1 MVFPNSHLNPV
12 FPGVRFDKTGNHMT
26 LSTAVCVG
34 IDVSKGQLEVA
45 IGQSLVGSF
54 DNTSAGITRL
64 RSRLPREVSLVVI
77 EATGCYSALAARELT
92 AAGYRVAVVQP
103 GRVRQYA
110 RSQGLLAKTDGIDA
124 RIIAQYGEH
133 SPGLRT
139 YQEPPAVRQRLRA
152 LVDRRDQVVEDRVRE
167 ENRLE
172 ACTDDLVRKSLRASV
187 ARLRRQA
194 ATLERQIKQVI
205 AADHDLTT
213 QADIL
218 TSQRGV
224 GSLTAAHL
232 MAHLPELGHVNRQ
245 EIAALAGVAPYNRD
259 SGQYRGSRSIFG
271 GRQRVRTAMHMAAI
285 TAMRSDHAM
294 TSVYQRLIERG
305 KPVKVAIV
313 AIIRKMLMK
322 LNTLVAAH
330 RQQHAHPIA
339 T

>member
-1 MVFPNSHLNPV
+1 
-12 FPGVRFDKTGNHMT
+12 MT

-124 RIIAQYGEH
+124 RMIAQYGEH

-259 SGQYRGSRSIFG
+259 SGQYRGSRFRRQATRPHRHAH
-271 GRQRVRTAMHMAAI
+271 GRHHRHAL
-285 TAMRSDHAM
+285 RSRHD
-294 TSVYQRLIERG
+294 QRLPTPHRTRQTRQSRHRCHHPQNADEIKHTRRRA
-305 KPVKVAIV
+305 P
-313 AIIRKMLMK
+313 
-322 LNTLVAAH
+322 TTTPQAH
-330 RQQHAHPIA
+330 RHLTPTNQPTTARRGPTAHGE
-339 T
+339 